1 VKKLWSVA
9 VGAVAFALLPVAAAE
24 ARPAPPDFYGVVSQA
39 SSFSE
44 SDVAKLK
51 RGGVGTVRFVLPW
64 QGIET
69 APDSFR
75 WDRIDAK
82 IDAIREAGA
91 EPLPVLYGYPRWLGT
106 DILPPVGDLPAE
118 LGWQR
123 FLAEVVGRYGKNGTR
138 VAEDPGFEPITEWQI
153 WNEPNLPS
161 FWGNGR
167 PDASDYVTL
176 LRLSALA
183 INSVDPTAELIAAGL
198 SPARDGV
205 KPPKFLTQVYRGYDR
220 LGIKPDFDHISLNP
234 YARSVRES
242 RRQVKSFSNS
252 ARRAAG
258 RRPRLLIAEI
268 GWASGGPKRH
278 PATTTK
284 KLQAKRLRSA
294 YRMFERKRK
303 RWRISSV
310 HWYAWRDLPPSV
322 DGCVFCGSAGLFNSK
337 GRAKP
342 AWDAYRRVARRAR

>member
-1 VKKLWSVA
+1 
-9 VGAVAFALLPVAAAE
+9 
-24 ARPAPPDFYGVVSQA
+24 VVSQA

-91 EPLPVLYGYPRWLGT
+91 EPLPILYGYPRWLG
-106 DILPPVGDLPAE
+106 DEILPPVGGLLAE

-123 FLAEVVGRYGKNGTR
+123 FLGEVVDRYGSNGTR
-138 VAEDPGFEPITEWQI
+138 AAEDPDFEPISEWQI
-153 WNEPNLPS
+153 WNEPNIPS
-161 FWGNGR
+161 FWGDGQ
-167 PDASDYVTL
+167 PDASEYVSL

-183 INSVDPTAELIAAGL
+183 IRGADPQAELIAAGL
-198 SPARDGV
+198 SPARRGV
-205 KPPKFLTQVYRGYDR
+205 KPPKFLNQVYRRYDR

-234 YARSVRES
+234 YAESVRKS
-242 RRQVKSFSNS
+242 RKQVKAFSDS
-252 ARRAAG
+252 ARRATG

-284 KLQAKRLRSA
+284 KLQAKRLGRV

-303 RWRISSV
+303 RLRISSV
-310 HWYAWRDLPPSV
+310 NWYAWRDLPPDV
-322 DGCVFCGSAGLFNSK
+322 DGCVFCGDAGLFNSK

-342 AWDAYRRVARRAR
+342 AWAAYRRVARRSR